1 MTSTRVHIFQD
12 EDLFDEVRLGPQ
24 QTYKR
29 TTEKPR
35 LRLNRVKMAAKNK
48 EAKKKSA
55 LNAKKPKSQNSNIL
69 ADDADPVEIIV
80 LDGILD
86 RKDETEEDFT
96 KFV

>member
-48 EAKKKSA
+48 EAKKKCPKCKK
-55 LNAKKPKSQNSNIL
+55 AKIPKL
-69 ADDADPVEIIV
+69 KHTC
-80 LDGILD
+80 
-86 RKDETEEDFT
+86 R
-96 KFV
+96 